1 MKKLILTILVLVLG
15 ASACATKNTST
26 EASNDAHPQAQN
38 SYEQTYDNPNYYYD
52 FDDVLIPREL
62 TPVDSEKYVF
72 TDTRFHAGFR
82 IFEGRVV
89 AEDVYNFFSN
99 NMLKDNWVQKFSLK
113 TARSVLV
120 FEKPN
125 KSCTITIED
134 GFKTKVTV
142 FAIELNTSVSASDA
156 SSSAPMRSNDLAQ

>member
-1 MKKLILTILVLVLG
+1 MKFRIALIMVIMFVLVG
-15 ASACATKNTST
+15 AGCAAKNTST
-26 EASNDAHPQAQN
+26 QPSEDAHAENQD
-38 SYEQTYDNPNYYYD
+38 SYEETYDNPNYYYD

-62 TPVDSEKYVF
+62 SPVDDEKYVF
-72 TDTRFHAGFR
+72 SDHRFHAGFR

-89 AEDVYNFFSN
+89 AEDLYNFFVN
-99 NMLKDNWVQKFSLK
+99 NMAKDNWAQKFSLK
-113 TARSVLV
+113 TVRSVLV

-142 FAIELNTSVSASDA
+142 FAIELQ
-156 SSSAPMRSNDLAQ
+156 SSSPSAGSEKVMESDIAQ

>member
-1 MKKLILTILVLVLG
+1 MKTKFYFIIAILVISL
-15 ASACATKNTST
+15 SACGTKNTSST
-26 EASNDAHPQAQN
+26 GQHGDDAQAQRQD
-38 SYEQTYDNPNYYYD
+38 SYEQSYENPNYYYD

-62 TPVDSEKYVF
+62 TPVDDEKYVF
-72 TDTRFHAGFR
+72 ADSRFHAGFR

-89 AEDVYNFFSN
+89 AEDLYNFFVN
-99 NMLKDNWVQKFSLK
+99 NMAKDNWKQTFSLK

-134 GFKTKVTV
+134 GFRTTVTV
-142 FAIELNTSVSASDA
+142 FAIELITAPAAGSVS
-156 SSSAPMRSNDLAQ
+156 SSNIPE